1 MREIKFRAFDEEF
14 KVMYSG
20 EQIEGED
27 NLDAWL
33 SYGELAIYRIED
45 GVYVQLQPLQHT
57 GFRDRNGTDIF
68 EKDIVHIVGV
78 IPGVGIDE
86 IGIVKSIDGS
96 WMIENLKGTD
106 GWLLFQEGT
115 EIEVLGNVFEN
126 PELLQGGNR

>member
-1 MREIKFRAFDEEF
+1 MREIKFRLYQKMAKEMISWNKIKGIYKLSVLDDN
-14 KVMYSG
+14 
-20 EQIEGED
+20 ED
-27 NLDAWL
+27 NDIFSGWMQ
-33 SYGELAIYRIED
+33 Y
-45 GVYVQLQPLQHT
+45 T
-57 GFRDRNGTDIF
+57 GFKGRNGIEIF

-78 IPGVGIDE
+78 IPGVEIDE

-126 PELLQGGNR
+126 PELLQGGNK